1 MSQGGGVAAGAE
13 KSTAS
18 LFGAGI
24 LYNARQGAVPVLDPG
39 RCTCV
44 EEVGLLS
51 KARMRDKKLLRDG
64 GIIIPDV
71 FPFYRVSQFG
81 NSNT

>member
-24 LYNARQGAVPVLDPG
+24 LYNARQGAVPVLDPEVYV
-39 RCTCV
+39 CV
-44 EEVGLLS
+44 RRGGGAAVQGTH
-51 KARMRDKKLLRDG
+51 AR
-64 GIIIPDV
+64 
-71 FPFYRVSQFG
+71 
-81 NSNT
+81 

>member
-39 RCTCV
+39 VRVYV

>member
-1 MSQGGGVAAGAE
+1 M
-13 KSTAS
+13 
-18 LFGAGI
+18 
-24 LYNARQGAVPVLDPG
+24 Y
-39 RCTCV
+39 V